1 MSHGVEIVLRTV
13 ISFVLILVI
22 ARWIGRRTVAQLR
35 FQDFITATMLGTLAG
50 NLAFNVKIGGGLI
63 ALSMIALAV
72 ASFLLLLVE
81 MYSRRARDFVEG
93 KPVTVMQNGTLLEE
107 TMRRYKFTEDSLDQQ
122 LRKNQIF
129 DNKEVELA
137 VLEKSGELSIRKKA
151 DYRPLT
157 VAAFQET
164 MSAYA
169 PVELIVEGGLQMIA
183 LSIQGL
189 SPEQLAKEAE
199 MRGYH
204 LQDIDYAVKGSDG
217 RIHFSP
223 RALPHSAKET

>member
-1 MSHGVEIVLRTV
+1 MSPGLEIVLRTV

-50 NLAFNVKIGGGLI
+50 NLAFNLKIGGRFI
-63 ALSMIALAV
+63 ALSMIALAA

-81 MYSRRARDFVEG
+81 MYSRRARDIVEG
-93 KPVTVMQNGTLLEE
+93 KPVTVIRNGELLKE
-107 TMRRYKFTEDSLDQQ
+107 TIRKYKFTEDSLDQQ
-122 LRKNQIF
+122 LRMNQVF
-129 DNKEVELA
+129 DIKEVELA

-151 DYRPLT
+151 EYRPLT
-157 VAAFQET
+157 VAAFQEA
-164 MSAYA
+164 MNAYA
-169 PVELIVEGGLQMIA
+169 PIELIVEGSLKVKA
-183 LSIQGL
+183 LSVQGL

-199 MRGYH
+199 MRGYR

-223 RALPHSAKET
+223 RALSHSVKKT